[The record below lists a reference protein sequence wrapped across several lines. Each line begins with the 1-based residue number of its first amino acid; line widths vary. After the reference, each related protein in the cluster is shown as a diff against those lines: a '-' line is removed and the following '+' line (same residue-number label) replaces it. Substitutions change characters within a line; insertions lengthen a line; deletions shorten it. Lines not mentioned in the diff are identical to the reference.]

1 MIEIAGV
8 KLYSVN
14 DMAKELKISEVT
26 IRTYLRQRKI
36 KAKKIGGKWYAT
48 AESIRTFLQE

>member
-14 DMAKELKISEVT
+14 DMAKELKISAVT
-26 IRTYLRQRKI
+26 IRAYLRQGKI

-48 AESIRTFLQE
+48 VESLRSFLQE